1 MSSKPRVDWHE
12 AASCAFQIE
21 LKDYSE
27 FLEYTTEYIL
37 GNNSYRIDMLVVK
50 NPTNKIINKNI
61 AQIFKT
67 LNLIEIKGVG
77 SSVNIDSYYKTIG
90 YAGLLIA
97 QMGQTKHKEHETQP
111 KHRKQYSSLDVSI
124 TFLCFRYPRKLIK
137 HLRDERKLTV
147 AKVQNGVYYI
157 SKETFNAQIIVTK
170 ELSPEDNL
178 YLHCLTDNLHDAAL
192 ASRLADD
199 YILHKEQDIYNNYL
213 YQLTTAN
220 KKKGESSMKAQAPL
234 PYEWIFN
241 LCGTSST
248 EIIEHTKKEDAEY
261 YLPKIEQLSFQN
273 NDLTIKNNDLTIK
286 NNDLTSQNAYLK
298 SLLEKNNIPF
308 DFA

>member
-37 GNNSYRIDMLVVK
+37 GKNSYRIDMLVVK
-50 NPTNKIINKNI
+50 NLTNKIINKNI
-61 AQIFKT
+61 AKIFRT
-67 LNLIEIKGVG
+67 LNLIEIKGIG
-77 SSVNIDSYYKTIG
+77 SSVSIDSYYKTIG

-97 QMGQTKHKEHETQP
+97 QVGQAERKEHETQP
-111 KHRKQYSSLDVSI
+111 KIRKQYSSLDVSI

-137 HLRDERKLTV
+137 HLRDERNLTV
-147 AKVQNGVYYI
+147 AKAHNGVYYI
-157 SKETFNAQIIVTK
+157 SKETFNTQIIVTK

-178 YLHCLTDNLHDAAL
+178 YLHCLTDNLQDAAL

-199 YILHKEQDIYNNYL
+199 YILHKEQAIYNNYL

-220 KKKGESSMKAQAPL
+220 KKKGDAPMESPL
-234 PYEWIFN
+234 AYEWIFN
-241 LCGTSST
+241 LCGTSSA
-248 EIIEHTKKEDAEY
+248 EIIEHTKKEEAEY

-273 NDLTIKNNDLTIK
+273 NDLTIR

-308 DFA
+308 DFAHAR